1 MDNKIDLGKLRAS
14 FPAEAIKTREIGGG
28 KRVSYVEGHTVI
40 RRLND
45 CCTEWSF
52 VVLREWM
59 DGTILKA
66 QCELSIPG
74 LGSRQHIGVQRIAAN
89 GGEDLHKGHVSDAL
103 KKCATLFGIGLEL
116 YGPDYEGEDSETREA
131 RAAATVR
138 ETRYRPEET
147 AGTAPERTAARTE
160 ERTPVTASAPPP
172 DIDERKKRYWEFAA
186 AAHEA
191 GRDVTE
197 MRDGE
202 TKARYSYRKI
212 GRLIV
217 ELTKVNV
224 PTEYRNWFPALTV
237 LQKAS
242 RNLATATERVPVSSG
257 SEER

>member
-1 MDNKIDLGKLRAS
+1 LETEILERLGTP
-14 FPAEAIKTREIGGG
+14 FPESAIKQRSGGG
-28 KRVSYVEGHTVI
+28 KMLSYVETHTVI
-40 RRLND
+40 RRLNSVAKTWD
-45 CCTEWSF
+45 WEIKSVEWRNELCI
-52 VVLREWM
+52 VV
-59 DGTILKA
+59 GTLT
-66 QCELSIPG
+66 IPG
-74 LGSRQHIGVQRIAAN
+74 LGSRSGIGVQRVTEKS
-89 GGEDLHKGHVSDAL
+89 GEDLVKGASSDAL

-131 RAAATVR
+131 RAAAPVR
-138 ETRYRPEET
+138 ETRSRPEET

-202 TKARYSYRKI
+202 TKARYSYHKI